1 MGTEAFKAELDHE
14 VDYIFDNLSNS
25 IQNHERV
32 YHNDSNIKAR
42 IRQILIFLRSKDYL
56 YDVPMIAKYRK
67 FDYQG
72 GQILQEHHVQMIA
85 NLDVEYGKFR
95 GQMQQ
100 IIDFLTKLLRVLDSN
115 SEGDLEIQN
124 ERQLIVA
131 HLRNLEKCKS
141 FGELQEYQ
149 PLVQFYKQ
157 FYKIELEQA

>member
-1 MGTEAFKAELDHE
+1 M
-14 VDYIFDNLSNS
+14 
-25 IQNHERV
+25 
-32 YHNDSNIKAR
+32 
-42 IRQILIFLRSKDYL
+42 
-56 YDVPMIAKYRK
+56 
-67 FDYQG
+67 
-72 GQILQEHHVQMIA
+72 QEHHVQMIA

-149 PLVQFYKQ
+149 PLV
-157 FYKIELEQA
+157 